1 MINQTIAQRLSEI
14 SQYLLL
20 KDANP
25 FKVKAFANAAQA
37 LGDLNEDIED
47 LAAEGGLQDIKG
59 LGASTQKLIL
69 EYIQSGQILYHKEL
83 KDTFPENIL
92 TLFKISGLGPK
103 KIKFLY
109 DELKISN
116 IKELEYACHENRL
129 MELKGFGLKSQNNL
143 LKEILNIYKN
153 AGHFLLNT
161 ASTLTHQIVD
171 YLNEAPGVIHLSPV
185 GEIRR
190 RNEIISCVNILIS
203 TSMYQETLDYISQF
217 PELSKV
223 IESIEGEILI
233 QSLSGLKIS
242 IKIVPE
248 NLFYIHQFIDT
259 ASQSHLQQIK
269 AHASQKGIGLS
280 PDGITQNGIKVHCND
295 EKSIYETLEMPWIAP
310 ELREGLGEVEAA
322 INDSLPSLITHKSI
336 RGIFHNHTT
345 WSDGSASIEMMA
357 LTAKDFGLE
366 YIGISDHSKSAVYAG
381 GLNEE
386 ELSEQMDEIDRLNE
400 TLSGITIL
408 KGTEVDILSDGLLD
422 LDDAVLSQC
431 DFVIASVHSQF
442 KMDSETMTQR
452 LVLAMENPYVTM
464 IGHPTGRLLLG
475 REGYQFDVDLFLD
488 TAKRH
493 NKVLELNAN
502 PHRLDLNWLT
512 LKKAKD
518 MGLKV
523 SINPDAHRPEGIY
536 HLHYGIDTARRAW
549 LTDSDCLNTLSL
561 NDVRDALKR

>member
-1 MINQTIAQRLSEI
+1 MTNQTIAQLLGEI
-14 SQYLLL
+14 SKYLLL
-20 KDANP
+20 KDDNP
-25 FKVKAFANAAQA
+25 FKVKAFANAAQV
-37 LGDLNEDIED
+37 LRDLNEDIRE
-47 LAAEGGLQDIKG
+47 LAGEGSLQNIKG

-83 KDTFPENIL
+83 KDAFPENIL

-103 KIKFLY
+103 KMKFLY
-109 DELKISN
+109 DQLNISN

-129 MELKGFGLKSQNNL
+129 MELKGFGIKSQEKI
-143 LKEILNIYKN
+143 LKEIHNIYKN
-153 AGHFLLNT
+153 AGHFLLST

-171 YLNEAPGVIHLSPV
+171 HLNEAPGVIHVSPV

-203 TSMYQETLDYISQF
+203 TSMHRETVSHISQF
-217 PELSKV
+217 PGINRI
-223 IESIEGEILI
+223 IEADESEILI
-233 QSLSGLKIS
+233 QSLSGLKVS

-248 NLFYIHQFIDT
+248 ELFYIHQFIDT
-259 ASQSHLQQIK
+259 ASQKHLQQVKKHALQQDIK
-269 AHASQKGIGLS
+269 LS
-280 PDGITQNGIKVHCND
+280 HDGISKNGEHVHCPD
-295 EKSIYETLEMPWIAP
+295 EKSIYETLQMSWIAP

-322 INDSLPSLITHKSI
+322 LNDSLPSLITHKSI

-345 WSDGSASIEMMA
+345 WSDGSASIEKMA
-357 LTAKDFGLE
+357 LTAKDFSLQ

-386 ELSEQMDEIDRLNE
+386 ELLEQMDEIDRLNE

-408 KGTEVDILSDGLLD
+408 KGTEVDILSDGSLD
-422 LDDAVLSQC
+422 LDDSVLAQC

-442 KMDSETMTQR
+442 NMDSKTMTRR
-452 LVLAMENPYVTM
+452 LVRAMENPYVTM

-475 REGYQFDVDLFLD
+475 RAGYQFDVDLFLE

-493 NKVLELNAN
+493 HKVLELNAN

-512 LKKAKD
+512 LRKAKD

-536 HLHYGIDTARRAW
+536 YLQYGIDTARRAW
-549 LTDSDCLNTLSL
+549 LTDEDCLNTLSL
-561 NDVRDALKR
+561 NDVRDALKI

>member
-1 MINQTIAQRLSEI
+1 MTHQTIAQLLGEI
-14 SQYLLL
+14 SKYLLL

-37 LGDLNEDIED
+37 LSDLNEDIGE
-47 LAAEGGLQDIKG
+47 LVAEGGLQDVSG

-69 EYIQSGQILYHKEL
+69 EYLQTGQIAYHKEL
-83 KDTFPENIL
+83 KDAFPKDIL

-103 KIKFLY
+103 KIRFLY
-109 DELKISN
+109 DKLNISN

-129 MELKGFGLKSQNNL
+129 MELKGFGMKSQEKI
-143 LKEILNIYKN
+143 LKEIRNIYKN
-153 AGHFLLNT
+153 AGHFLLST
-161 ASTLTHQIVD
+161 ASVLTHQIVD
-171 YLNEAPGVIHLSPV
+171 HLNEAPGVIHVSPV

-190 RNEIISCVNILIS
+190 RNETISCVNILIS
-203 TSMYQETLDYISQF
+203 TSMHEETVNHINKF
-217 PELSKV
+217 PGINRI
-223 IESIEGEILI
+223 IESHKNEILI
-233 QSLSGLKIS
+233 QSSSGLKLS

-248 NLFYIHQFIDT
+248 ELFYIHQFIDT
-259 ASQSHLQQIK
+259 ASQRHLQQVK
-269 AHASQKGIGLS
+269 EHAVQKSIELS
-280 PDGITQNGIKVHCND
+280 PDGITQNGIHVHCID
-295 EKSIYETLEMPWIAP
+295 ETSIYETLQMSWIAP

-322 INDSLPSLITHKSI
+322 INDSLPFLITHKSI

-345 WSDGSASIEMMA
+345 WSDGSASIEKMA
-357 LTAKDFGLE
+357 QTAKDFGLE

-386 ELSEQMDEIDRLNE
+386 ELLEQMDEIDRLNE

-408 KGTEVDILSDGLLD
+408 KGTEVDILSDGSLD
-422 LDDAVLSQC
+422 LDDTVLAQC

-442 KMDSETMTQR
+442 NMDSETMTQR
-452 LVLAMENPYVTM
+452 LVRAMENPYVTM

-475 REGYQFDVDLFLD
+475 RAGYQFDVDLFLD
-488 TAKRH
+488 TAKKH

-523 SINPDAHRPEGIY
+523 SINPDAHRPEGIH
-536 HLHYGIDTARRAW
+536 HLQYGIDTARRAW